1 MENQKSQKLK
11 AFTFL
16 CDNRLGVVST
26 VSYKTHEPEAAL
38 VYYVVDQKSIYFI
51 TPRQSRKLANLNQD
65 NNIAFTVFTEI
76 DPVELQIK
84 GKVESID
91 DPDKKSYIT
100 KIYLENAN
108 KNPDTI
114 NWPPILKVPNDEGFI
129 FVKVTVNWFKFSDF
143 SEREGNIVEGTPAD
157 WE

>member
-1 MENQKSQKLK
+1 MENEKVKKIK
-11 AFTFL
+11 AFEFL

-26 VSYKTHEPEAAL
+26 ISYKDLSPQGSL
-38 VYYVVDQKSIYFI
+38 IYYVVDQKFIYFI
-51 TPRQSRKLANLNQD
+51 TTRQSRKLGNINQD

-76 DPVELQIK
+76 PPLELQVE
-84 GKVESID
+84 GTVESVD
-91 DPDKKSYIT
+91 DPDKKSHIS

-114 NWPPILKVPNDEGFI
+114 DWPPILKLPNNEGFI
-129 FVKVTVNWFKFSDF
+129 FVKVTINWFKFSDF
-143 SEREGNIVEGTPAD
+143 SEREGNVVEGTPAD

>member
-1 MENQKSQKLK
+1 MKDQAIR
-11 AFTFL
+11 AFEFL

-26 VSYKTHEPEAAL
+26 VSYKDQKPEGAL
-38 VYYVVDQKSIYFI
+38 VYYVVDKKSIYFI
-51 TPRQSRKLANLNQD
+51 TPRQSRKLANMNQD

-76 DPVELQIK
+76 SPIELQLQ
-84 GKVESID
+84 GTVESID
-91 DPDKKSYIT
+91 DPEKKSYIS

-114 NWPPILKVPNDEGFI
+114 NWPPVLKVPYDEGFI
-129 FVKVTVNWFKFSDF
+129 YVKVTVNWFKFSDF
-143 SEREGNIVEGTPAD
+143 SDREANIIEGTPAD